1 MKKDLLNLLDTVQE
15 HGEEL
20 PQSER
25 YLLIDGLNLFFRN
38 FSAINAVNSNGV
50 HIGGLGGFF
59 RSLGALI
66 RTIQPTQ
73 VYMVFDGVG
82 SSNIRK
88 NIIPE
93 YKSNRNTSRITKHEL
108 FDNLEE
114 EDDSKINQIVR
125 IIQYLKTLPVKTVS
139 LPTVEADDIIA
150 YLSST
155 LPTKPE
161 DRVFIVSSDK
171 DYLQLISDKVIVYRP
186 IEKEYYTT
194 DTVKEKFNITPHNF
208 LLYKLLMGDNSD
220 GVTGI
225 KGLGAKGLFKRF
237 PELATQ
243 DLSFDDLINLA
254 EVKLKE
260 HIIYARVLHNI
271 PLLEDKYRVMDLS
284 NPMMDD
290 KDKMFIDKFV
300 ENAPLN
306 FFPDTFVEM
315 CNEDQIGNLIRN
327 TDYWVRDIF
336 KDLLENQQ

>member
-1 MKKDLLNLLDTVQE
+1 MKKDLLNLLNNIQE
-15 HGEEL
+15 QGEEL

-73 VYMVFDGVG
+73 VYVVFDGPG
-82 SSNIRK
+82 SSNNRK

-93 YKSNRNTSRITKHEL
+93 YKSARNITRVTKHEL

-114 EDDSKINQIVR
+114 EDDSKVDQIVR
-125 IIQYLKTLPVKTVS
+125 IIQYLTTLPVKTICLS
-139 LPTVEADDIIA
+139 RVEADDVIA

-161 DRVFIVSSDK
+161 DRAFIVSSDK
-171 DYLQLISDKVIVYRP
+171 DYLQLVTEKVIVYRP

-194 DTVKEKFNITPHNF
+194 DTVKEKFGVTPNNF

-220 GVTGI
+220 GITGI
-225 KGLGAKGLFKRF
+225 KGLGPKGLFKRF
-237 PELATQ
+237 PELKTQ
-243 DLSFDDLINLA
+243 DLSFDNLLDIA
-254 EVKLKE
+254 ESKLKE
-260 HIIYARVLHNI
+260 HIVYARVLHDVED
-271 PLLEDKYRVMDLS
+271 LENKYKVMDLS
-284 NPMMDD
+284 NPMMSD
-290 KDKMFIDKFV
+290 KDKEYVDDFV
-300 ENAPLN
+300 KNYQLEFHPEE
-306 FFPDTFVEM
+306 FVQM
-315 CNEDQIGNLIRN
+315 CEEDQIGNLIRN
-327 TDYWVRDIF
+327 TDFWIRDIF
-336 KDLLENQQ
+336 KGFLENQQ